1 MHGHIHMFRT
11 SVMIMKS
18 TLTQRIG
25 DIKVHTAVQTKHSP
39 NQEWTERGSSSRRH
53 SSISKTTS
61 VGNSRY
67 GVNST
72 NNITTTT
79 NGSISS
85 VSNYHDNNNP
95 DRTLSFNL
103 NSEYTRNSIRRKELH
118 DQPQLPHSYWNYS
131 PYKKPSVDRNY
142 QHDLSYPQSATSL
155 YYSLPSWYS
164 LRYRRYPREEPLS
177 IYNDNTQLPWN
188 YKPKCRSCGRPLLQD
203 SFCADDFVMRVY
215 IYKESI
221 EPNGQRYYLAYIY
234 EVYKDIKQFMQPT
247 HFRQIIY
254 NCDRFQ
260 TGPVLGEIYLITG
273 IYVSDVPHVDSCS
286 WKSPWSQV
294 TKEQKRY
301 LRKRYALH
309 CGTCRLQRVLYVNPV
324 YHRDPNT
331 CYVPISPNSNELMC
345 RDKFS
350 LCQFSQK
357 RNINN
362 NNHNNRC
369 KFTNN
374 KSYRICKTWS
384 TKQI

>member
-1 MHGHIHMFRT
+1 MM
-11 SVMIMKS
+11 MMK
-18 TLTQRIG
+18 LTFFTHRSALFMDIVIFTIVISNLLIQIFG
-25 DIKVHTAVQTKHSP
+25 DFKVHTAVQTKHSP
-39 NQEWTERGSSSRRH
+39 NQEWIERGSSSRH
-53 SSISKTTS
+53 SSLTKTTS
-61 VGNSRY
+61 VGNS
-67 GVNST
+67 G
-72 NNITTTT
+72 
-79 NGSISS
+79 ISS
-85 VSNYHDNNNP
+85 VNNYHNNP
-95 DRTLSFNL
+95 DRILSLNL
-103 NSEYTRNSIRRKELH
+103 NSEYTKNSIRRKELH
-118 DQPQLPHSYWNYS
+118 DQPQLPQTYWNYS
-131 PYKKPSVDRNY
+131 PYKKPSIDRNY

-155 YYSLPSWYS
+155 YYNLPSWYS

-309 CGTCRLQRVLYVNPV
+309 CGTCRV
-324 YHRDPNT
+324 
-331 CYVPISPNSNELMC
+331 S
-345 RDKFS
+345 
-350 LCQFSQK
+350 
-357 RNINN
+357 
-362 NNHNNRC
+362 
-369 KFTNN
+369 
-374 KSYRICKTWS
+374 
-384 TKQI
+384 